1 MVKGATQK
9 ISQECFAH
17 GEAEGGAIMTKRQ
30 TVFIIVV
37 NAAISLVISLTVSL
51 IMLYFF
57 LLSLEVVEVPVG
69 PGAPAQAD
77 STALP
82 PQAAAVIPSPKP
94 TTTTYIVQAG
104 DSLSGIAFQFD
115 VTVEDI
121 MRANGLTD
129 ADLLFVGQEL
139 IIPIGGLPETPAFTP
154 VPTPTETPIPFKPPT
169 PLSTDTPLAAPPTP
183 SGTPLPP
190 PETPVLTPPKEPT
203 PTIFAKPVDVEITE
217 IVGSGNIAGE
227 MVIITNRG
235 QPINLEGWT
244 LSDRH
249 DNVYTFPGILLWS
262 NNASVR
268 VHTGLGENTATDLY
282 WKLNKAIWE
291 TGDKATLADKD
302 GKIIFV
308 YALGD

>member
-1 MVKGATQK
+1 
-9 ISQECFAH
+9 
-17 GEAEGGAIMTKRQ
+17 MTKRQ
-30 TVFIIVV
+30 IVFIIFV

-51 IMLYFF
+51 VMLYVF
-57 LLSLEVVEVPVG
+57 LLSLEAVEVPVG
-69 PGAPAQAD
+69 PGAPAQAG

-82 PQAAAVIPSPKP
+82 PQAAAVTPSQEP
-94 TTTTYIVQAG
+94 TKTTYIVQAG

-115 VTVEDI
+115 VYVEDI

-154 VPTPTETPIPFKPPT
+154 VPTPTETPIPFEPPT
-169 PLSTDTPLAAPPTP
+169 PLPTDTPPAAQPTP
-183 SGTPLPP
+183 SGTPLPS
-190 PETPVLTPPKEPT
+190 PETPALSEAEGPTPSPTKEPT

-217 IVGSGNIAGE
+217 IVGPGNLAEE

-268 VHTGLGENTATDLY
+268 IHTGLGENTATDLY

-291 TGDKATLADKD
+291 AGDKATLADKN
-302 GKIIFV
+302 GKTIAV
-308 YALGD
+308 YDLGD

>member
-1 MVKGATQK
+1 
-9 ISQECFAH
+9 
-17 GEAEGGAIMTKRQ
+17 MTKRQ

-37 NAAISLVISLTVSL
+37 NAAISLVISLSISL
-51 IMLYFF
+51 IMFYVF

-69 PGAPAQAD
+69 PGAPAQAG

-82 PQAAAVIPSPKP
+82 PPAAAVTPSPKP

-115 VTVEDI
+115 VSMDDL
-121 MRANGLTD
+121 MRANGLTN

-154 VPTPTETPIPFKPPT
+154 VPTSTETPIPFEPPT
-169 PLSTDTPLAAPPTP
+169 PLSTETPPAVQPTP
-183 SGTPLPP
+183 SGTPLPS
-190 PETPVLTPPKEPT
+190 PETPAPSPTKEPT
-203 PTIFAKPVDVEITE
+203 PTISKPVDVEITE
-217 IVGSGNIAGE
+217 IVGSGNIAEE

-235 QPINLEGWT
+235 QSVNLEGWT

-268 VHTGLGENTATDLY
+268 VHTGSGENTATDLY

-291 TGDKATLADKD
+291 PGDEATLADKD
-302 GKIIFV
+302 GKIIAV
-308 YALGD
+308 YDLD

>member
-1 MVKGATQK
+1 
-9 ISQECFAH
+9 
-17 GEAEGGAIMTKRQ
+17 MTKRQ

-37 NAAISLVISLTVSL
+37 NAAISLVISLSISL
-51 IMLYFF
+51 IMLYVF
-57 LLSLEVVEVPVG
+57 LRSLEVVEVPVG

-82 PQAAAVIPSPKP
+82 PQAAAIIPSPKP
-94 TTTTYIVQAG
+94 TKTTYIVQAG

-115 VTVEDI
+115 VPVEDI

-154 VPTPTETPIPFKPPT
+154 VPTPTETPIPFEPPT
-169 PLSTDTPLAAPPTP
+169 PLSTDTPLTAQPTP
-183 SGTPLPP
+183 SGTPLPLS
-190 PETPVLTPPKEPT
+190 ETPTLSPTQGAT

-217 IVGSGNIAGE
+217 IVGSGDIAEE

-235 QPINLEGWT
+235 QPVNLEGWT

-291 TGDKATLADKD
+291 AGDKATLADKN
-302 GKIIFV
+302 GKIISV
-308 YALGD
+308 YDLGD

>member
-1 MVKGATQK
+1 
-9 ISQECFAH
+9 
-17 GEAEGGAIMTKRQ
+17 MTKRQ
-30 TVFIIVV
+30 IAFIIVV
-37 NAAISLVISLTVSL
+37 NAAISLIISLSTSL
-51 IMLYFF
+51 IMLYVF
-57 LLSLEVVEVPVG
+57 LLSLEVVEMPVG
-69 PGAPAQAD
+69 PGAPAQAG

-82 PQAAAVIPSPKP
+82 SQATAAIPSPKP
-94 TTTTYIVQAG
+94 TTTIYIVQVG

-115 VTVEDI
+115 VPVEDI

-154 VPTPTETPIPFKPPT
+154 VPTPTETPIPFEPPT
-169 PLSTDTPLAAPPTP
+169 PLSTGTPLVAQPTP
-183 SGTPLPP
+183 SGTPAPSP
-190 PETPVLTPPKEPT
+190 TKEPT

-217 IVGSGNIAGE
+217 IVGSGNIAEE

-291 TGDKATLADKD
+291 AGDKATLADKN
-302 GKIIFV
+302 GEIIAV
-308 YALGD
+308 YDLGD

>member
-1 MVKGATQK
+1 
-9 ISQECFAH
+9 
-17 GEAEGGAIMTKRQ
+17 MTKRQ

-37 NAAISLVISLTVSL
+37 NAAISLVISLSVSL
-51 IMLYFF
+51 IMLYVF
-57 LLSLEVVEVPVG
+57 LLSLEVVEVPVA
-69 PGAPAQAD
+69 PGVPAQAD
-77 STALP
+77 HTALP
-82 PQAAAVIPSPKP
+82 PQAPAATPSPKP
-94 TTTTYIVQAG
+94 TTTTYVVQAG

-115 VTVEDI
+115 VSVEDL

-139 IIPIGGLPETPAFTP
+139 IVPIGGLPETPAFTP
-154 VPTPTETPIPFKPPT
+154 VPTPTETPIPFEPPT
-169 PLSTDTPLAAPPTP
+169 PLSTDTPLAAQPTP
-183 SGTPLPP
+183 SGTPLPS
-190 PETPVLTPPKEPT
+190 PETPALSETEGPAPSPTKGPT
-203 PTIFAKPVDVEITE
+203 PTVFAKPVDLEITE
-217 IVGSGNIAGE
+217 IVGSGNIAEE

-291 TGDKATLADKD
+291 AGDEAILADKN
-302 GKIIFV
+302 GKILAV

>member
-1 MVKGATQK
+1 
-9 ISQECFAH
+9 
-17 GEAEGGAIMTKRQ
+17 MTKRQ

-37 NAAISLVISLTVSL
+37 NAAISLVISLTISL

-57 LLSLEVVEVPVG
+57 LLSLEVVEVPLG

-82 PQAAAVIPSPKP
+82 PPAAAVIPSPKP
-94 TTTTYIVQAG
+94 TTTVHIVQVG

-115 VTVEDI
+115 VPVEDI
-121 MRANGLTD
+121 MRANDLTN

-139 IIPIGGLPETPAFTP
+139 VIPIGGLPETPAFTP
-154 VPTPTETPIPFKPPT
+154 VPTPTETPIPFEPPT
-169 PLSTDTPLAAPPTP
+169 PLSTDTPLAVQPTP
-183 SGTPLPP
+183 SGTSVPN
-190 PETPVLTPPKEPT
+190 LTKEPT
-203 PTIFAKPVDVEITE
+203 PTIFVKPVDVEITE
-217 IVGSGNIAGE
+217 IVGSGSIAEE

-244 LSDRH
+244 LSDSH

-268 VHTGLGENTATDLY
+268 VHTGSGENTATDLY
-282 WKLNKAIWE
+282 WKLNGAIWE
-291 TGDKATLADKD
+291 VGDKATLADKD
-302 GKIIFV
+302 GKTIAV
-308 YALGD
+308 YTFGE

>member
-1 MVKGATQK
+1 
-9 ISQECFAH
+9 
-17 GEAEGGAIMTKRQ
+17 MTKRQ

-37 NAAISLVISLTVSL
+37 NAAISLVISLSVSL
-51 IMLYFF
+51 IMLYVF
-57 LLSLEVVEVPVG
+57 LLSLKVVEVPVG
-69 PGAPAQAD
+69 PGATTKAD

-82 PQAAAVIPSPKP
+82 PQAAAVTPTPKP

-115 VTVEDI
+115 VSVEDI

-139 IIPIGGLPETPAFTP
+139 IIPIGGLPETPASTP
-154 VPTPTETPIPFKPPT
+154 VPTPTETPIPFEPPT
-169 PLSTDTPLAAPPTP
+169 PSSTDTPLAVQPTP
-183 SGTPLPP
+183 SGTPALSP
-190 PETPVLTPPKEPT
+190 TKGPT
-203 PTIFAKPVDVEITE
+203 PTIFGKPVDVEITE
-217 IVGSGNIAGE
+217 IVGSGNIAAE

-235 QPINLEGWT
+235 QPVNLEGWT
-244 LSDRH
+244 LSDSH

-282 WKLNKAIWE
+282 WKLNRAIWE
-291 TGDKATLADKD
+291 AGDKATLADRN
-302 GKIIFV
+302 GKIIAV

>member
-1 MVKGATQK
+1 MN
-9 ISQECFAH
+9 
-17 GEAEGGAIMTKRQ
+17 KRQ

-37 NAAISLVISLTVSL
+37 NAAISLVISLSVSL
-51 IMLYFF
+51 IMLYVF
-57 LLSLEVVEVPVG
+57 LHSLEVVEVPVG
-69 PGAPAQAD
+69 PGAPAQAG

-82 PQAAAVIPSPKP
+82 PQAAVVTPSPKP
-94 TTTTYIVQAG
+94 TTTIYIVQAG

-121 MRANGLTD
+121 IRANGLTD

-139 IIPIGGLPETPAFTP
+139 IIPIGGLPEMPAFTP
-154 VPTPTETPIPFKPPT
+154 VPTPTETSIPFEPPT
-169 PLSTDTPLAAPPTP
+169 PLATSTPLATQPTP
-183 SGTPLPP
+183 SGTPTLSRS
-190 PETPVLTPPKEPT
+190 PEPSEGPALTPTKGPT
-203 PTIFAKPVDVEITE
+203 PTVFTKPVDLEITE
-217 IVGSGNIAGE
+217 IVGSGNIAEE

-235 QPINLEGWT
+235 QPVNLEGWT

-282 WKLNKAIWE
+282 WKLNRAIWE
-291 TGDKATLADKD
+291 AGDEAILADKN
-302 GKIIFV
+302 GKIIAV

>member
-1 MVKGATQK
+1 
-9 ISQECFAH
+9 
-17 GEAEGGAIMTKRQ
+17 MTKKQ

-51 IMLYFF
+51 IMLYVF
-57 LLSLEVVEVPVG
+57 LLSLEVVELPVG
-69 PGAPAQAD
+69 PGAPAQAG

-82 PQAAAVIPSPKP
+82 PPAAAPIPSPTP
-94 TTTTYIVQAG
+94 TTTTYIVQVG

-115 VTVEDI
+115 VPMEDL
-121 MRANGLTD
+121 MRANGLTN

-154 VPTPTETPIPFKPPT
+154 VPTPTETPIPFEPPT
-169 PLSTDTPLAAPPTP
+169 PLSTGTPLAAQPTP
-183 SGTPLPP
+183 SGTPLPS
-190 PETPVLTPPKEPT
+190 PETPAPSPTKEPT
-203 PTIFAKPVDVEITE
+203 PTVFAKPVDVEITE
-217 IVGSGNIAGE
+217 IVGSGNIAEE

-235 QPINLEGWT
+235 QPVNLEGWT
-244 LSDRH
+244 LSDSH

-268 VHTGLGENTATDLY
+268 VHTSSGENTATDLY
-282 WKLNKAIWE
+282 WKLNRAIWE
-291 TGDKATLADKD
+291 AGDKATLADRN
-302 GKIIFV
+302 GKIIAV

>member
-1 MVKGATQK
+1 
-9 ISQECFAH
+9 
-17 GEAEGGAIMTKRQ
+17 MTKRQ
-30 TVFIIVV
+30 TIFIIVV
-37 NAAISLVISLTVSL
+37 NAAISLVISLSISL
-51 IMLYFF
+51 IMLYVF
-57 LLSLEVVEVPVG
+57 LRSLEVVEVPVG

-82 PQAAAVIPSPKP
+82 PPAAAVTPSPKP

-115 VTVEDI
+115 VSVEDI
-121 MRANGLTD
+121 IRANGLTD

-154 VPTPTETPIPFKPPT
+154 IPTPTETPIPFEPPT
-169 PLSTDTPLAAPPTP
+169 PLSTGTPLAAQPTP
-183 SGTPLPP
+183 SGTPSPS
-190 PETPVLTPPKEPT
+190 PETPAPSPAVSGTNGPTKEPT
-203 PTIFAKPVDVEITE
+203 PTVFTKPVDVEITE
-217 IVGSGNIAGE
+217 IVGSGNIAEE

-262 NNASVR
+262 NSASVR
-268 VHTGLGENTATDLY
+268 VHTSSGDNTATDLY
-282 WKLNKAIWE
+282 WKLSGAIWE
-291 TGDKATLADKD
+291 AGDKATLADKD
-302 GKIIFV
+302 GKIIAV
-308 YALGD
+308 YDLGD

>member
-1 MVKGATQK
+1 
-9 ISQECFAH
+9 
-17 GEAEGGAIMTKRQ
+17 MTKRQ

-37 NAAISLVISLTVSL
+37 NAAISLVISLSISL
-51 IMLYFF
+51 IMLYVF
-57 LLSLEVVEVPVG
+57 LRSLEVVEVPVG

-82 PQAAAVIPSPKP
+82 PQAAAIIPSPKP
-94 TTTTYIVQAG
+94 TKTTYIVQAG

-115 VTVEDI
+115 VPVEDI

-154 VPTPTETPIPFKPPT
+154 VPTPTETPIPFEPPT
-169 PLSTDTPLAAPPTP
+169 PLSTDTPLTAQPTP
-183 SGTPLPP
+183 SGTPLPLS
-190 PETPVLTPPKEPT
+190 ETPTLSQTQGAT

-217 IVGSGNIAGE
+217 IVGSGDIAEE

-235 QPINLEGWT
+235 QPVNLEGWT

-291 TGDKATLADKD
+291 AGDKATLADKN
-302 GKIIFV
+302 GKIISV
-308 YALGD
+308 YDLGD

>member
-1 MVKGATQK
+1 
-9 ISQECFAH
+9 
-17 GEAEGGAIMTKRQ
+17 MTKRQ

-51 IMLYFF
+51 IMLYVF
-57 LLSLEVVEVPVG
+57 LLSLEVVELPVG
-69 PGAPAQAD
+69 PGAPAQAG

-82 PQAAAVIPSPKP
+82 PPAAAPIPSPTP
-94 TTTTYIVQAG
+94 TTTTYIVQVG

-115 VTVEDI
+115 VPMEDL
-121 MRANGLTD
+121 MRANGLTN

-154 VPTPTETPIPFKPPT
+154 VPTPTETPIPFEPPT
-169 PLSTDTPLAAPPTP
+169 PLSTGTPLAAQPTP
-183 SGTPLPP
+183 SGTPLPS
-190 PETPVLTPPKEPT
+190 PETPAPSPTKEPT
-203 PTIFAKPVDVEITE
+203 PTVFAKPVDVEITE
-217 IVGSGNIAGE
+217 IVGSGNIAEE

-235 QPINLEGWT
+235 QPVNLEGWT
-244 LSDRH
+244 LSDSH

-268 VHTGLGENTATDLY
+268 VHTSSGENTATDLY
-282 WKLNKAIWE
+282 WKLNRAIWE
-291 TGDKATLADKD
+291 AGDKATLADRN
-302 GKIIFV
+302 GKIIAV

>member
-1 MVKGATQK
+1 MVHGFERGAV
-9 ISQECFAH
+9 
-17 GEAEGGAIMTKRQ
+17 MTKRQ

-37 NAAISLVISLTVSL
+37 NAAISLVISLSVSL
-51 IMLYFF
+51 IMLYVF

-69 PGAPAQAD
+69 PGAPAQAG

-82 PQAAAVIPSPKP
+82 PQAAATPSPKP
-94 TTTTYIVQAG
+94 TMTTYIVQAG

-115 VTVEDI
+115 VTVEDL

-154 VPTPTETPIPFKPPT
+154 IPTPTKTPIPFEPPT
-169 PLSTDTPLAAPPTP
+169 PLSTGTPLSAQPTP
-183 SGTPLPP
+183 SGIPLPSS
-190 PETPVLTPPKEPT
+190 ETPAPSPTKGST

-217 IVGSGNIAGE
+217 IVGAGNIAEE

-235 QPINLEGWT
+235 QPVNLEGWT
-244 LSDRH
+244 LSDLQ

-262 NNASVR
+262 NDASVR

-282 WKLNKAIWE
+282 WKLDKAVWE
-291 TGDKATLADKD
+291 TGDKATLADKN
-302 GKIIFV
+302 GKINSV
-308 YALGD
+308 YELGD

>member
-1 MVKGATQK
+1 
-9 ISQECFAH
+9 
-17 GEAEGGAIMTKRQ
+17 MTRRQ
-30 TVFIIVV
+30 IVFIIVV
-37 NAAISLVISLTVSL
+37 NAAISLVISLSISL
-51 IMLYFF
+51 IMLYVF
-57 LLSLEVVEVPVG
+57 LRSLEVVEVPVG
-69 PGAPAQAD
+69 LGAPAQAD

-82 PQAAAVIPSPKP
+82 PQAAAIIPSPKP

-115 VTVEDI
+115 VSVEDI

-139 IIPIGGLPETPAFTP
+139 IIPIGGLPEMPAFTP
-154 VPTPTETPIPFKPPT
+154 VPTPTETSIPFEPPT
-169 PLSTDTPLAAPPTP
+169 PLSTSTPLATQPTP
-183 SGTPLPP
+183 SETLLPS
-190 PETPVLTPPKEPT
+190 PETTAVSPAVSGTSGPTKEPT

-217 IVGSGNIAGE
+217 IVGSGSIAEE

-235 QPINLEGWT
+235 QPVNLEGWT

-268 VHTGLGENTATDLY
+268 IHTGFGENTATDLY
-282 WKLNKAIWE
+282 WKLSEAIWE
-291 TGDKATLADKD
+291 AGDKATLADKD
-302 GKIIFV
+302 GKIIAV
-308 YALGD
+308 YDLGD

>member
-1 MVKGATQK
+1 
-9 ISQECFAH
+9 
-17 GEAEGGAIMTKRQ
+17 MTKRQ

-51 IMLYFF
+51 VMLYVF
-57 LLSLEVVEVPVG
+57 LLSLEAVEVPVG
-69 PGAPAQAD
+69 LGAPAQAG

-82 PQAAAVIPSPKP
+82 PQAAAVTPSPEP
-94 TTTTYIVQAG
+94 TTTTYIVQVG

-115 VTVEDI
+115 VPVEDI

-154 VPTPTETPIPFKPPT
+154 VPTPTETPIPFEPPT
-169 PLSTDTPLAAPPTP
+169 PLPTDTPPAPQPTP
-183 SGTPLPP
+183 SGTPLPS
-190 PETPVLTPPKEPT
+190 PETPALSEAEGPTPSPTKEPT

-217 IVGSGNIAGE
+217 IVGPGNLAEE

-268 VHTGLGENTATDLY
+268 IHTSLGENTATDLY

-291 TGDKATLADKD
+291 AGDKATLADKN
-302 GKIIFV
+302 GKIIAV
-308 YALGD
+308 YDLGD

>member
-1 MVKGATQK
+1 
-9 ISQECFAH
+9 
-17 GEAEGGAIMTKRQ
+17 MTKRQ
-30 TVFIIVV
+30 TIFIIVV
-37 NAAISLVISLTVSL
+37 NAAISLVISLSISL
-51 IMLYFF
+51 IMVYVF

-82 PQAAAVIPSPKP
+82 PHAAAVTPSPKP

-115 VTVEDI
+115 VSVEDI
-121 MRANGLTD
+121 IRANGLTD

-154 VPTPTETPIPFKPPT
+154 VPTPTETPIPFEPPT
-169 PLSTDTPLAAPPTP
+169 PLSTDTPLATQPTP
-183 SGTPLPP
+183 SGTPLPS
-190 PETPVLTPPKEPT
+190 PETPALSEAEGPALSPTKEPT
-203 PTIFAKPVDVEITE
+203 PTVFTKPVDVEITE
-217 IVGSGNIAGE
+217 IVGSGNIAE
-227 MVIITNRG
+227 EIVIITNQG
-235 QPINLEGWT
+235 QPVNLEGWT

-249 DNVYTFPGILLWS
+249 DNAYTFPGILLWS
-262 NNASVR
+262 NYASVR
-268 VHTGLGENTATDLY
+268 VHTSSGENTATDLY

-291 TGDKATLADKD
+291 AGDKATLVDRN
-302 GKIIFV
+302 GKIIAV

>member
-1 MVKGATQK
+1 MK
-9 ISQECFAH
+9 IFQDRFAH
-17 GEAEGGAIMTKRQ
+17 GGAERGAVMTRRQ

-37 NAAISLVISLTVSL
+37 SAAISLVISLSVSL
-51 IMLYFF
+51 IMLYVF
-57 LLSLEVVEVPVG
+57 LVSLEAVEVPMG
-69 PGAPAQAD
+69 SGAPAQAG

-82 PQAAAVIPSPKP
+82 PQAAAVTPSPKP

-115 VTVEDI
+115 VPVEDI

-139 IIPIGGLPETPAFTP
+139 IIPIGGLPETLAFTP
-154 VPTPTETPIPFKPPT
+154 VPTPTETPIPFEPPT
-169 PLSTDTPLAAPPTP
+169 PLFTDTPLAARPTP
-183 SGTPLPP
+183 SGTSLLSPG
-190 PETPVLTPPKEPT
+190 TPT

-217 IVGSGNIAGE
+217 IVGSGTIAE
-227 MVIITNRG
+227 EVVIITNRG
-235 QPINLEGWT
+235 QPVNLEGWT

-268 VHTGLGENTATDLY
+268 VHTGPGENTATDLY
-282 WKLNKAIWE
+282 WKLNKAVWE
-291 TGDKATLADKD
+291 PGDKATLADKS
-302 GKIIFV
+302 GKTIAV
-308 YALGD
+308 YTLGD

>member
-1 MVKGATQK
+1 
-9 ISQECFAH
+9 
-17 GEAEGGAIMTKRQ
+17 MTKRQ

-37 NAAISLVISLTVSL
+37 NAVISLVISLSVSL

-69 PGAPAQAD
+69 PGAPAQAG

-82 PQAAAVIPSPKP
+82 PQAALVTPSPKP
-94 TTTTYIVQAG
+94 TTTIYIVQAG

-115 VTVEDI
+115 VPVEDI

-154 VPTPTETPIPFKPPT
+154 IPTPTETPIPFEPPT
-169 PLSTDTPLAAPPTP
+169 PLSTDTPLAAQPTP
-183 SGTPLPP
+183 SGTPLPS
-190 PETPVLTPPKEPT
+190 PETPALSPALSEVEGEAEGPTLSPTKEPT

-217 IVGSGNIAGE
+217 IVGSGSIAEE

-235 QPINLEGWT
+235 QPVNLEGWT

-268 VHTGLGENTATDLY
+268 VHTSLGENTATDLY
-282 WKLNKAIWE
+282 WKLNGAIWE
-291 TGDKATLADKD
+291 AGDKATLADKN
-302 GKIIFV
+302 GKIIAV
-308 YALGD
+308 YDLGD

>member
-1 MVKGATQK
+1 
-9 ISQECFAH
+9 
-17 GEAEGGAIMTKRQ
+17 
-30 TVFIIVV
+30 
-37 NAAISLVISLTVSL
+37 
-51 IMLYFF
+51 MLYVF

-69 PGAPAQAD
+69 PGAPAQAG
-77 STALP
+77 STVLP
-82 PQAAAVIPSPKP
+82 PQATAVTLSPEP
-94 TTTTYIVQAG
+94 TMTTYIVQAG

-115 VTVEDI
+115 VSTEDI
-121 MRANGLTD
+121 MRANDLTD

-139 IIPIGGLPETPAFTP
+139 IIPIGGLPETSAFTP
-154 VPTPTETPIPFKPPT
+154 IPTPTETLIPFEPPT
-169 PLSTDTPLAAPPTP
+169 PLSTGTPLVAQPTL
-183 SGTPLPP
+183 SGTPLPSSG
-190 PETPVLTPPKEPT
+190 TPALSPTKEPT
-203 PTIFAKPVDVEITE
+203 PTVLAKPVDVEITE
-217 IVGSGNIAGE
+217 IMGSGDIAEE

-235 QPINLEGWT
+235 QPVNLEGWT

-291 TGDKATLADKD
+291 AGDEATLADKNE
-302 GKIIFV
+302 KIIAV

>member
-1 MVKGATQK
+1 
-9 ISQECFAH
+9 
-17 GEAEGGAIMTKRQ
+17 MTKRQ

-37 NAAISLVISLTVSL
+37 NAAISFVISLSISL
-51 IMLYFF
+51 IMLYVF
-57 LLSLEVVEVPVG
+57 LRSLEVVEVPVG
-69 PGAPAQAD
+69 PGSPAQAD

-82 PQAAAVIPSPKP
+82 PQAAAVTPSPKP
-94 TTTTYIVQAG
+94 TKTTYIVQAG

-115 VTVEDI
+115 VPVEDI

-154 VPTPTETPIPFKPPT
+154 VPTPTETSIPFEPPT
-169 PLSTDTPLAAPPTP
+169 PLSTDTPLAAQPTP
-183 SGTPLPP
+183 SRTPLPLS
-190 PETPVLTPPKEPT
+190 ETPTQSPTQGAT

-217 IVGSGNIAGE
+217 IVGSGDIAEE

-235 QPINLEGWT
+235 QPVNLEGWT

-291 TGDKATLADKD
+291 AGDEAALADKN
-302 GKIIFV
+302 GKIISV
-308 YALGD
+308 YDLGD

>member
-1 MVKGATQK
+1 
-9 ISQECFAH
+9 
-17 GEAEGGAIMTKRQ
+17 MTKRQ
-30 TVFIIVV
+30 IVFIIVV
-37 NAAISLVISLTVSL
+37 NAAISLIISLSISL
-51 IMLYFF
+51 IMLYVF
-57 LLSLEVVEVPVG
+57 LLSLEAVEVPVG
-69 PGAPAQAD
+69 PSAPAQAG

-82 PQAAAVIPSPKP
+82 SQATAAIPSPKP
-94 TTTTYIVQAG
+94 TATIYIVQVG

-115 VTVEDI
+115 VPVEDI
-121 MRANGLTD
+121 MRANDLTD

-154 VPTPTETPIPFKPPT
+154 VPTPTETPIPFEPPT
-169 PLSTDTPLAAPPTP
+169 PLSTGTPLVAQPTP
-183 SGTPLPP
+183 SGTPAPSP
-190 PETPVLTPPKEPT
+190 TKEPT

-217 IVGSGNIAGE
+217 IVGSGNIAEE

-249 DNVYTFPGILLWS
+249 DNIYTFPGILLWS

-291 TGDKATLADKD
+291 AGDKATLADKN
-302 GKIIFV
+302 GEIIAV
-308 YALGD
+308 YDVGD

>member
-1 MVKGATQK
+1 
-9 ISQECFAH
+9 
-17 GEAEGGAIMTKRQ
+17 MTKRQ

-37 NAAISLVISLTVSL
+37 NAAISLVISLSISL
-51 IMLYFF
+51 IMLYVF

-69 PGAPAQAD
+69 PGAPAQAG

-115 VTVEDI
+115 VSMEDL
-121 MRANGLTD
+121 MRANGLTN

-139 IIPIGGLPETPAFTP
+139 IIPVGGLPETPAFTP
-154 VPTPTETPIPFKPPT
+154 VPTPTETPIPFEPPT
-169 PLSTDTPLAAPPTP
+169 PLSTGTPLAARPTP
-183 SGTPLPP
+183 SGTPLPS
-190 PETPVLTPPKEPT
+190 PETPALSPAVSGTNGPTKEPT
-203 PTIFAKPVDVEITE
+203 PTVFAKPVDVEITE
-217 IVGSGNIAGE
+217 IVGSGNIADE

-235 QPINLEGWT
+235 QPVNLEGWT
-244 LSDRH
+244 LSDSH

-268 VHTGLGENTATDLY
+268 VHTSSGENTATDLY

-291 TGDKATLADKD
+291 TGDKATLADRN
-302 GKIIFV
+302 GKIIAV

>member
-1 MVKGATQK
+1 
-9 ISQECFAH
+9 
-17 GEAEGGAIMTKRQ
+17 MTKRQ

-37 NAAISLVISLTVSL
+37 NAAISLVISLSVSL
-51 IMLYFF
+51 IMLYVF
-57 LLSLEVVEVPVG
+57 LLSLEVVEVPAG
-69 PGAPAQAD
+69 PGTPAQAG

-82 PQAAAVIPSPKP
+82 PQAAAVVPSPKP
-94 TTTTYIVQAG
+94 TKTTYIVQAG

-115 VTVEDI
+115 VPVEDI

-154 VPTPTETPIPFKPPT
+154 IPTPTETPIPFEPPT
-169 PLSTDTPLAAPPTP
+169 PVSTGTPLAAQPTP
-183 SGTPLPP
+183 SRTPLPS
-190 PETPVLTPPKEPT
+190 PETPALSGAEGPVPSPTKEPT

-217 IVGSGNIAGE
+217 IVGSGNIAEE

-235 QPINLEGWT
+235 QPVNLEGWT

-268 VHTGLGENTATDLY
+268 IHTGLGENTATDLY
-282 WKLNKAIWE
+282 WKLNRAIWE
-291 TGDKATLADKD
+291 AGDKATLADKS
-302 GKIIFV
+302 GKIIAV
-308 YALGD
+308 YALD